1 MYDGSLDVG
10 RGNQAGAISRW
21 HTRPMSGGHREPS
34 DRWSSLAADFTPGR
48 LPATLLIGVVLAMA
62 NSLLIIA
69 LTSLIFRGEVEE
81 ALPLGIGFSLVGSA
95 VLALVIAFG
104 SSFPGIYA
112 GVQDASAAILGLSTA
127 SIAASVVG
135 PEVIDTVLAMIAVT
149 SLATG
154 LAFLLMGYFGFGE
167 IARFV
172 PFPVIGGLLAGTG
185 YLILAGSIAILG
197 VGSVDDL
204 ITGDSLATF
213 LPGVALAGSF
223 FIASRRRMAS
233 SIYLVL
239 LAGGVIGFHLV
250 TRIAGVDRSTSL
262 ARGWLLG
269 PFAEGTLWPGLVTD
283 ALAGADWGA
292 IAGEAVSLVTIL
304 LIVPITLLLYIS
316 AVEIETKLDL
326 DMAVELRATGWANVA
341 AGALGGP
348 PGYLYLGNTLITQR
362 LVGRRRGPAVVAAFS
377 LLAVVLLGGS
387 ILELLPQFVIGGL
400 LLFVGVDFL
409 VEWLWASR
417 RRMTRLDYAL
427 MVGIVAIIAT
437 VGFLPGVAVG
447 LVAAIAL
454 FVVRYSRIDVVKHSL
469 TAREHQSNIERAPT
483 DADYLQDVGDSVLI
497 LELQGFIFFG
507 TASKVIRHVRSHL
520 ETTESLRY
528 VICDFRLVTG
538 LDSSAVNLFERI
550 ALLARDRGLMLTFT
564 GLRASQRGQFSELIS
579 DYSDVVRVE
588 PDLDHGTAWC
598 EDHILENAG
607 PRAGPDLPLPDGLAE
622 ALAPYLTARTI
633 PRGDRL
639 MRQGDPS
646 PGIFLI
652 MSGRATVLLEGE
664 DRDQVR
670 LRTLLGGTVLGE
682 ISLYRNEPCTA
693 TVVTDTECQVLH
705 LTPESFDVLCRT
717 DPAAAADF
725 HAFVVRTLAGR
736 VSHANRAI
744 RALQA

>member
-1 MYDGSLDVG
+1 VG
-10 RGNQAGAISRW
+10 
-21 HTRPMSGGHREPS
+21 
-34 DRWSSLAADFTPGR
+34 DFTPGR
-48 LPATLLIGVVLAMA
+48 LPATLLTGVVLAMV

-69 LTSLIFRGEVEE
+69 LTSLIFRGELDEV
-81 ALPLGIGFSLVGSA
+81 LPLGIGFSLVGSA
-95 VLALVIAFG
+95 VLAFLVALG

-112 GVQDASAAILGLSTA
+112 GVQDASAAILGLSAA
-127 SIAASVVG
+127 SIATSLVG
-135 PEVIDTVLAMIAVT
+135 PEAIDTVFAMIAAT

-154 LAFLLMGYFGFGE
+154 LVFLLMGYFGLGE
-167 IARFV
+167 VARFV

-185 YLILAGSIAILG
+185 YLILTGSIAILG

-204 ITGDSLATF
+204 MTGDSLGTF
-213 LPGVALAGSF
+213 LPGVALAAAF
-223 FIASRRRMAS
+223 FIASRRGMAS
-233 SIYLVL
+233 RIYLGF
-239 LAGGVIGFHLV
+239 LAGGVIGFHVV
-250 TRIAGVDRSTSL
+250 TRIAGIDPSTSL

-269 PFAEGTLWPGLVTD
+269 PFPEGGLWPGLVTE

-292 IAGEAVSLVTIL
+292 IAGETVSLITIL
-304 LIVPITLLLYIS
+304 LIVPITVLLYIS
-316 AVEIETKLDL
+316 ALEIETKMDL
-326 DMAVELRATGWANVA
+326 DIGAELRATGWANVV
-341 AGALGGP
+341 AGAVGGP
-348 PGYLYLGNTLITQR
+348 PGYLYLADTLITQR
-362 LVGRRRGPAVVAAFS
+362 LVGRRRGPAVVAAFG
-377 LLAVVLLGGS
+377 LLGVVMLGGS

-409 VEWLWASR
+409 VEWLWTSR

-454 FVVRYSRIDVVKHSL
+454 FVVGYSRIDVVKHSL
-469 TAREHQSNIERAPT
+469 TAREHQSNIERPGT

-507 TASKVIRHVRSHL
+507 TASNVIRHVRSHL
-520 ETTESLRY
+520 ETTESLRF

-550 ALLARDRGLMLTFT
+550 ALLAQERGLILTFT
-564 GLRASQRGQFSELIS
+564 GLRASQRSQFSELIS
-579 DYSDVVRVE
+579 DYADVIRVE
-588 PDLDHGTAWC
+588 ADLDHGMAWC
-598 EDHILENAG
+598 EDQILE
-607 PRAGPDLPLPDGLAE
+607 RAGTRSGPDRPLPDGLADE
-622 ALAPYLTARTI
+622 LAPYLTARTF
-633 PRGDRL
+633 PPGHQL
-639 MRQGDPS
+639 MRQGDSS

-670 LRTLLGGTVLGE
+670 LRTLLEGTVLGE

-693 TVVTDTECQVLH
+693 TVVADTECQVLH
-705 LTPESFDVLCRT
+705 LTPEAFDVLCRT

-725 HAFVVRTLAGR
+725 HAFVARTLAAR
-736 VSHANRAI
+736 MSHANRAI
-744 RALQA
+744 RALRA

>member
-1 MYDGSLDVG
+1 M
-10 RGNQAGAISRW
+10 SR
-21 HTRPMSGGHREPS
+21 GHREPS
-34 DRWSSLAADFTPGR
+34 DRWSTLAADFTPGR
-48 LPATLLIGVVLAMA
+48 LPATLLTGVVLAMV
-62 NSLLIIA
+62 NSLLVIA
-69 LTSLIFRGEVEE
+69 LTSLIFRGELDE
-81 ALPLGIGFSLVGSA
+81 ALSLGIGFSLVGSA
-95 VLALVIAFG
+95 VLAFVIALG

-112 GVQDASAAILGLSTA
+112 GVQDASAAILGLSAA
-127 SIAASVVG
+127 SIATSVVG
-135 PEVIDTVLAMIAVT
+135 PEAVDTVLAMITVT

-154 LAFLLMGYFGFGE
+154 LVFLLMGYFGLGE

-185 YLILAGSIAILG
+185 YLILAGSIGILG
-197 VGSVDDL
+197 VGSVADL
-204 ITGDSLATF
+204 MAGDSLGTF
-213 LPGVALAGSF
+213 LPGVALAASF

-233 SIYLVL
+233 RIYLGF
-239 LAGGVIGFHLV
+239 LAGGVIGFHVV
-250 TRIAGVDRSTSL
+250 TRFAGVDQATSL

-269 PFAEGTLWPGLVTD
+269 PLPEGGLWPGLVTD
-283 ALAGADWGA
+283 ALAGADWEA
-292 IAGEAVSLVTIL
+292 IAGETVSLVTIL
-304 LIVPITLLLYIS
+304 LIVPITVLLYIS
-316 AVEIETKLDL
+316 ALEIETKLDL
-326 DMAVELRATGWANVA
+326 DMGVELRATGWANVA
-341 AGALGGP
+341 AVAVGGP
-348 PGYLYLGNTLITQR
+348 PGYLYLADTLITQR
-362 LVGRRRGPAVVAAFS
+362 LVGRRRGPAVVAAFA
-377 LLAVVLLGGS
+377 LLAVVMLGGS

-409 VEWLWASR
+409 VEWLWTSR

-469 TAREHQSNIERAPT
+469 TAREHQSNIERART
-483 DADYLQDVGDSVLI
+483 DADYLQDVGDCVLI

-520 ETTESLRY
+520 ETTESLRF

-588 PDLDHGTAWC
+588 PDLDHGMAWC

-607 PRAGPDLPLPDGLAE
+607 PRSGPDRPLPEGLAE

-633 PRGDRL
+633 PPGDQL

-664 DRDQVR
+664 DREQVR

-693 TVVTDTECQVLH
+693 TVVADTECQVLH
-705 LTPESFDVLCRT
+705 ITPESFDVLCRT